1 MSIKPNIGYAVKS
14 VRSFYS
20 SLAETRNDD
29 RILVRAVKL
38 ASHSY
43 NDLVN
48 LQDTSS
54 YPPKKARATGGGRK
68 EKAPEVR

>member
-14 VRSFYS
+14 VCSFYS
-20 SLAETRNDD
+20 NLAETRNDD
-29 RILVRAVKL
+29 PIFVRAVKL

-54 YPPKKARATGGGRK
+54 YAPKKARATGGGQK